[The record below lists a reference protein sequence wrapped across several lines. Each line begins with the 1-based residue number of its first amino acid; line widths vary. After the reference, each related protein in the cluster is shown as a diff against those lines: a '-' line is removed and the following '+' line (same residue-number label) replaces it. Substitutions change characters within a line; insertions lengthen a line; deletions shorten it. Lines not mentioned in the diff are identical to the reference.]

1 MKPILFLLLL
11 LTAFPIYAQDRRRAL
26 IQKVNA
32 DNSGG
37 GGGGGIDWLT
47 FTNGIFQ
54 FYDADTHSSSNNGT
68 ELNVWL
74 DRTGNAYNMTNQGA
88 PYLTNN
94 VLNGHS
100 AIAFQAS
107 PDFFRTQSAIK
118 RDQPKTVF
126 IVVKARNGTTMT
138 WSDHDTGNEQRLYY
152 QEADAW
158 HNRST
163 SGTVPTVADDPADW
177 TIVCAVFNGA
187 SSRLRVNAGTSDSAD
202 IGAATT
208 GNSVFSL
215 GVYGALGLELQ
226 PVNGW
231 IACAIVFDS
240 ALSTTDE
247 ATVRNL
253 INSRFAVF

>member
-1 MKPILFLLLL
+1 MKSFVVILLLL
-11 LTAFPIYAQDRRRAL
+11 FCVAATPQLRRHAVLTGRVTAA
-26 IQKVNA
+26 
-32 DNSGG
+32 G

-74 DRTGNAYNMTNQGA
+74 DLTGNSYNMTNQGA
-88 PYLTNN
+88 PYVTNS

-126 IVVKARNGTTMT
+126 IVMKARNGTTMT

-163 SGTVPTVADDPADW
+163 SGTTPSVADDPTDW

-231 IACAIVFDS
+231 IACAIVFDT

-247 ATVRNL
+247 TTVRDL